1 MTLAAVIASVCEAI
15 QGMKASGGRLWIAS
29 LYKAKARRARRRH
42 REARS
47 AVAIQESLQ
56 RSDE

>member
-1 MTLAAVIASVCEAI
+1 MTLAAAVIASVCEAI
-15 QGMKASGGRLWIAS
+15 QGMKASGARPWIAG
-29 LYKAKARRARRRH
+29 LYEATQSARRH

-47 AVAIQESLQ
+47 AVAIQESLP